1 MCVSNDRGCA
11 GIGTAVT
18 AFSKQGS
25 KSNVNPWHM
34 WISSSAAQGGA
45 GASQEDDVAVGD
57 KRKQQ
62 QNSKLKYVV
71 WKELYL
77 AAASYL
83 CHSNL
88 IESAFSKIAE
98 RIELEASVIS
108 KEQERHILHETYKE
122 TTRCRSRKGPGH
134 GYLAKYPTRSQLM
147 NERIEEQARASALA
161 AAAQQKNSEMQAEVE
176 KLKEKLTVQAFER
189 GERQGKNSKN
199 LQHQLEST
207 SSKIREELRQ
217 EFFFTNQTT
226 QSSAASECCTN
237 HNSPSACRKYG

>member
-1 MCVSNDRGCA
+1 
-11 GIGTAVT
+11 
-18 AFSKQGS
+18 
-25 KSNVNPWHM
+25 M

-122 TTRCRSRKGPGH
+122 TTGCRSRKGPGH

-161 AAAQQKNSEMQAEVE
+161 AAAQQKNSEMQAEAGTESALPTHNEPAVVPTPIQGSE
-176 KLKEKLTVQAFER
+176 HVQQTVRDSVLLSKQKSIQPSRLTRSANRSLFPNDKDSNETVTFITSQTLRNTAANKKLQ
-189 GERQGKNSKN
+189 
-199 LQHQLEST
+199 
-207 SSKIREELRQ
+207 
-217 EFFFTNQTT
+217 
-226 QSSAASECCTN
+226 
-237 HNSPSACRKYG
+237 CRKKGGKEDQP